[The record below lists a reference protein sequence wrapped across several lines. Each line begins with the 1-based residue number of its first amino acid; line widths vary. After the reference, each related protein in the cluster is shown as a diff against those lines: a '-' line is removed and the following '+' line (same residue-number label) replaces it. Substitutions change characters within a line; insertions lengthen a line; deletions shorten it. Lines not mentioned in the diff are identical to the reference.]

1 MNLTYGVITVVG
13 VLVAISLALIIADPD
28 EAPESRAMVIPE
40 NKIAPIEEDL
50 NQISVNPSLLPSI
63 TNVGDALILEVE
75 FRDDDGNIVDHVN
88 YDIFASQDSNSILSD
103 PASHRH
109 PGKYPVHE
117 SNTLTDSLIDIQVV
131 VQGLGHG
138 DAIFGP
144 KGVETAFTITPV
156 VSAQTA
162 TSTEIK
168 TADDSGAPG
177 SCDVDCYTPSTA
189 TVDVGGVVTMI
200 NSDASGMMHTFT
212 SGTGLGDELSGVTF
226 DSEYLTA
233 DMSYTWTPEV
243 TGEVPY
249 YCQLHP
255 WMIGTIT
262 VQEDS
267 HAAEEAAEAAQA
279 LADAEA
285 ADVVLT
291 VGISYSEVMGGTQVE
306 LDFSELHV
314 NYDMTATQNGEV
326 VFEETGLHSMENIAT
341 HQIDAVGSDDNPI
354 NVKVESLGIGAP
366 GNSDNWTG
374 PVGQVTTAQV
384 VPEFG
389 TIAMMVLAV
398 AIISIVAVTAK
409 SRVVPRF

>member
-1 MNLTYGVITVVG
+1 MKTK
-13 VLVAISLALIIADPD
+13 AISSIFVLFAIAAGMASM
-28 EAPESRAMVIPE
+28 APAAFADHSEVTIGAADNSGIPT
-40 NKIAPIEEDL
+40 DC
-50 NQISVNPSLLPSI
+50 
-63 TNVGDALILEVE
+63 NVGWP
-75 FRDDDGNIVDHVN
+75 
-88 YDIFASQDSNSILSD
+88 DS
-103 PASHRH
+103 
-109 PGKYPVHE
+109 
-117 SNTLTDSLIDIQVV
+117 T
-131 VQGLGHG
+131 
-138 DAIFGP
+138 
-144 KGVETAFTITPV
+144 
-156 VSAQTA
+156 
-162 TSTEIK
+162 TS
-168 TADDSGAPG
+168 
-177 SCDVDCYTPSTA
+177 DCYTPSTA

-200 NSDASGMMHTFT
+200 NSDASKMMHTFT

-226 DSEYLTA
+226 DSAYLTA
-233 DMSYTWTPEV
+233 DMSYTWTPTEV
-243 TGEVPY
+243 GTVPY

-255 WMIGTIT
+255 WMIGEII

-267 HAAEEAAEAAQA
+267 HAAEAEAAAEQA
-279 LADAEA
+279 LADAAAEDAKAAAELAAEEA
-285 ADVVLT
+285 ADVELMVM
-291 VGISYSEVMGGTQVE
+291 ISDSQVMGGTQIE
-306 LDFSELHV
+306 LEFSELHV

-326 VFEETGLHSMENIAT
+326 VFEETGLHSMDLIAT